1 MLPARL
7 RPGRL
12 LSAAP
17 LRLPAPRG
25 AAAGGEPARSPG
37 TVRAEQAH
45 KVVAS
50 YKPSKFDKKILLWT
64 GRFKTEEDIPPR
76 ITPEMLDK
84 ARNKARVKACY
95 IMIALSVVACFAV
108 IASAKKAA
116 ARHESLTSWN
126 MAKKA
131 QWRKEAA
138 LAAESKTK

>member
-12 LSAAP
+12 LAVGP

-25 AAAGGEPARSPG
+25 AAAGGEPVRSPG
-37 TVRAEQAH
+37 TPRAEQAH

-64 GRFKTEEDIPPR
+64 GRFKTEEEIPLR
-76 ITPEMLDK
+76 IPPEMLDR

-95 IMIALSVVACFAV
+95 IMIGLSVVACFAV
-108 IASAKKAA
+108 IASAKKVSTTAGEL
-116 ARHESLTSWN
+116 ARSSP
-126 MAKKA
+126 KKHGILLKVDTLE
-131 QWRKEAA
+131 QA
-138 LAAESKTK
+138 LDF